1 MSEVILIFEKM
12 EPKCVTRCQGESLF
26 NLIVNFIP
34 GVVSLVYGSLKPDVK
49 MKMGTI
55 DLHHSFES

>member
-1 MSEVILIFEKM
+1 MSEVILIFEKMIFEKM

-34 GVVSLVYGSLKPDVK
+34 GVVSLVYGIFILKTK
-49 MKMGTI
+49 RKNENGY
-55 DLHHSFES
+55 

>member
-1 MSEVILIFEKM
+1 MLIFEKM

-34 GVVSLVYGSLKPDVK
+34 RVVSLVYGIFILKTK
-49 MKMGTI
+49 RKNENGY
-55 DLHHSFES
+55 

>member
-34 GVVSLVYGSLKPDVK
+34 GVVSLVYGIFILKTK
-49 MKMGTI
+49 RKNENGY
-55 DLHHSFES
+55 